1 MNRIIFLDC
10 ESKWKCE
17 ECGIAAP
24 AGYHEMANSK
34 VAEAISK
41 IEEEGLSPTKC
52 EKFLK
57 TYSKVLHPNHA
68 HMLDIK
74 FSLLNLLGH
83 SEGFTMSQ
91 LTEEQLSLK
100 VNKKIVKSS
109 LWFI

>member
-1 MNRIIFLDC
+1 
-10 ESKWKCE
+10 
-17 ECGIAAP
+17 
-24 AGYHEMANSK
+24 MANSK

-41 IEEEGLSPTKC
+41 IEEDGLTPSKC

-91 LTEEQLSLK
+91 LTEEQLSVK
-100 VNKKIVKSS
+100 VNKNIVPFFITRSSFFYCQGKSCKD
-109 LWFI
+109 LFGNC